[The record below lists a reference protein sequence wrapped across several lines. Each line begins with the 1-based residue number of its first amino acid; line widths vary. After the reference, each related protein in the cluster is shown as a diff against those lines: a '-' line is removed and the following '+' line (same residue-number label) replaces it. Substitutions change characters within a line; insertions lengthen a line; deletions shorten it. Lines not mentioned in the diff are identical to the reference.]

1 MHEMEGLSK
10 EEILLI
16 EVSSA
21 VNKEFAPDF
30 MPSLVKVGS
39 GQMENQ

>member
-1 MHEMEGLSK
+1 MEGLST

-16 EVSSA
+16 EVAQA
-21 VNKEFAPDF
+21 VNEEFAPDF
-30 MPSLVKVGS
+30 MPSLVKVGG